1 MLLEVKLLWFED
13 LDSPT
18 ATTAEKVSNDVSS
31 FDVSD
36 FKIDWTAGHASTE
49 IKKDQLKNHKF
60 DTKSFEQ
67 KDNFRNREI
76 QSGWFFAQ
84 KSIFHHTQFT

>member
-1 MLLEVKLLWFED
+1 MFRCSFFFGVFFSLSFFVVNVFSPSCGFVDMLLEVKLLWFED

-36 FKIDWTAGHASTE
+36 FKID
-49 IKKDQLKNHKF
+49 
-60 DTKSFEQ
+60 
-67 KDNFRNREI
+67 
-76 QSGWFFAQ
+76 
-84 KSIFHHTQFT
+84 